1 MRRRPSSHRYRN
13 AVPPIA
19 LLLFIEYHRFA
30 LTRWIMLWYFFYDLI
45 SQIYIFSPLNKQG
58 FPSIFLVRATDKMSP
73 LKYVGNRSKE
83 SLRKFIEE
91 NRTPKKKLED
101 ISPDLFGSM
110 NLAINDLKRFFATS
124 AMKDEL

>member
-1 MRRRPSSHRYRN
+1 M
-13 AVPPIA
+13 
-19 LLLFIEYHRFA
+19 
-30 LTRWIMLWYFFYDLI
+30 
-45 SQIYIFSPLNKQG
+45 
-58 FPSIFLVRATDKMSP
+58 RATDKMSP
-73 LKYVGNRSKE
+73 LKYVGNRSEE

-101 ISPDLFGSM
+101 ITPDMFGSM